1 MLRVG
6 KLHPGKRGRSARLVL
21 DLWQPGAVADHRA

>member
-1 MLRVG
+1 MLRIG
-6 KLHPGKRGRSARLVL
+6 MLYPGKRGRSARWGL